1 MAKPGPISAKPLSVL
16 LSDVFSDAYAKQGFA
31 ARELVT
37 RWADIAGPE
46 VAAHSE
52 PLKIQWPRPIE
63 GQPQEPATLVLR
75 VEGPMALEIQH
86 ASDVIL
92 QRVNRFFGW
101 SAVGRLALRQA
112 PLSRRDRPKA
122 SRAPDP
128 KAVAEVAEI
137 PVLGGGR
144 AIAGRAGPAWRLDQ
158 AKLSLP
164 RAAGIE
170 ACHCHNCRFKL
181 ANTPLLWVHWACTRQ
196 SGSKPLII
204 TRRAFTAALSL
215 TGLSLLAG
223 LSPLRLIA
231 DAMAQSASDVAK
243 PVSLPDMALGPANAS
258 VTITEYASM
267 TCPHC
272 AAFNET
278 VFPKIKSEYI
288 DTGKIRYVFREFPLD
303 IKAAAG
309 SMLSRC
315 IAKDDS
321 GKYFAVT
328 DMLFRQQNDWVMKN
342 TTETLTRIGKQAG
355 LSQQAV
361 EDCLKDQAL
370 LDKIAA
376 DQKYAAEVLK
386 VNSTPTF
393 FVNGEK
399 IKGETSFEEFDKR
412 IKSLL
417 KS

>member
-1 MAKPGPISAKPLSVL
+1 
-16 LSDVFSDAYAKQGFA
+16 
-31 ARELVT
+31 
-37 RWADIAGPE
+37 
-46 VAAHSE
+46 
-52 PLKIQWPRPIE
+52 
-63 GQPQEPATLVLR
+63 
-75 VEGPMALEIQH
+75 
-86 ASDVIL
+86 
-92 QRVNRFFGW
+92 
-101 SAVGRLALRQA
+101 
-112 PLSRRDRPKA
+112 
-122 SRAPDP
+122 
-128 KAVAEVAEI
+128 
-137 PVLGGGR
+137 
-144 AIAGRAGPAWRLDQ
+144 
-158 AKLSLP
+158 
-164 RAAGIE
+164 
-170 ACHCHNCRFKL
+170 
-181 ANTPLLWVHWACTRQ
+181 
-196 SGSKPLII
+196 LII

-223 LSPLRLIA
+223 FSPLRLIA

-288 DTGKIRYVFREFPLD
+288 DTGKVRYVFREFPLD

-342 TTETLTRIGKQAG
+342 TTETLARIGKQAG

-361 EDCLKDQAL
+361 EDCLKNQGL

-386 VNSTPTF
+386 VDSTPTF

-399 IKGETSFEEFDKR
+399 IKGETSFEEFDKK